1 MPQSILVTGG
11 AGYVGSHACKA
22 LAAAGHIPVV
32 YDNLS
37 RGHRAAVRWGPLVVG
52 ALEDHHRLIAALR
65 EHNIAAVMHFAAF
78 AYVGESVTDPE
89 LYYRNNVG
97 GTLALLGAM
106 RAAGVERIVFSS
118 TCAVYGIPDKVPIGE
133 DTPLAPVN
141 PYGETKLA
149 IERAL
154 AWYRGAYGI
163 RSVALRYFNAA
174 GADPDGEIGEDHA
187 PETHLIPLVL
197 RAALGQAGPVGIFGT
212 DYPTAD
218 GTAVRDY
225 IHVADLADA
234 HVKALD
240 YLAAGGDNAVF
251 NLGTGSG
258 HSVRQVIDAAE
269 RLGGRPVPRHETA
282 RRPGD
287 PPALVADPGRARAAL
302 GWQATR
308 SDLDTIIGTAL
319 AWHRAH
325 PPAGTAE
332 PL

>member
-1 MPQSILVTGG
+1 
-11 AGYVGSHACKA
+11 
-22 LAAAGHIPVV
+22 
-32 YDNLS
+32 
-37 RGHRAAVRWGPLVVG
+37 
-52 ALEDHHRLIAALR
+52 
-65 EHNIAAVMHFAAF
+65 
-78 AYVGESVTDPE
+78 
-89 LYYRNNVG
+89 
-97 GTLALLGAM
+97 
-106 RAAGVERIVFSS
+106 
-118 TCAVYGIPDKVPIGE
+118 
-133 DTPLAPVN
+133 
-141 PYGETKLA
+141 
-149 IERAL
+149 
-154 AWYRGAYGI
+154 
-163 RSVALRYFNAA
+163 
-174 GADPDGEIGEDHA
+174 
-187 PETHLIPLVL
+187 VL

-240 YLAAGGDNAVF
+240 YLA
-251 NLGTGSG
+251 
-258 HSVRQVIDAAE
+258 AAE